1 MSDTDSASPAVM
13 AAPPPARR
21 IAAMLGVL
29 AVVGAAWAV
38 LQLYGL
44 SLTPFYT
51 TGEPR
56 EAVVVQDI
64 VTRSPV

>member
-1 MSDTDSASPAVM
+1 M
-13 AAPPPARR
+13 
-21 IAAMLGVL
+21 L

-44 SLTPFYT
+44 AFTPFYT

-64 VTRSPV
+64 VQRGT